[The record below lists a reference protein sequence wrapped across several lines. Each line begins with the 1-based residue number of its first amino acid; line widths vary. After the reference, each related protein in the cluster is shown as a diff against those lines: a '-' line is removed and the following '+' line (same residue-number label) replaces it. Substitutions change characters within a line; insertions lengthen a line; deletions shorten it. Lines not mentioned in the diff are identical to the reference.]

1 MYVVD
6 VNVLLTS
13 LLQVHHEKHFD
24 DRLGRIWFQVFL
36 YERCFDMR
44 AKNIQISTT
53 EGTVLRRL
61 QRRRLSEIV
70 ALLCIRKE
78 MKIKIHLSSALRA
91 VSICAFI
98 ELTGARSFLV
108 ACQSKESSSS
118 KALQNSKN
126 PGLKIDIGHKLV
138 TALLYPVQKSHVFA
152 GTVMVPETL
161 INIA

>member
-1 MYVVD
+1 MK
-6 VNVLLTS
+6 NTLMIVLEGFGFRSSCTRDAS
-13 LLQVHHEKHFD
+13 TC
-24 DRLGRIWFQVFL
+24 GRKIYKSGIGRDL
-36 YERCFDMR
+36 PL
-44 AKNIQISTT
+44 ASTT

>member
-1 MYVVD
+1 MIRSSCTRD
-6 VNVLLTS
+6 ASTC
-13 LLQVHHEKHFD
+13 
-24 DRLGRIWFQVFL
+24 GRKIYKSGIGRHLPF
-36 YERCFDMR
+36 
-44 AKNIQISTT
+44 ASTT

-61 QRRRLSEIV
+61 QRRWLSEIV

-91 VSICAFI
+91 VLICAFI

-108 ACQSKESSSS
+108 ACKSKESSSS
-118 KALQNSKN
+118 KALQKSKN
-126 PGLKIDIGHKLV
+126 HPGLKIDIGHKVV
-138 TALLYPVQKSHVFA
+138 TALLYPVQKNHVFA